1 MNIELQALGLLGLA
15 IHYLKDWEQNAKEG
29 KKYGIA
35 KSLPTILLSA
45 ITTGVLIYLKDDIS
59 NLYVVT
65 PFGAI
70 VLGYLGNSVF
80 FSFVT
85 AKKPAGLSA
94 SLGNEFEL
102 ATIYYQYKSL
112 FPSTGEPGILYYD
125 GTTELYWE
133 WKNGEYVRWVGPR
146 PPHPPKPL

>member
-1 MNIELQALGLLGLA
+1 MNIELQALGLLGLT

-29 KKYGIA
+29 KKYGLA

-80 FSFVT
+80 FSFIS
-85 AKKPAGLSA
+85 AKKPTGFAESLS
-94 SLGNEFEL
+94 SDE
-102 ATIYYQYKSL
+102 IPSVYYDNKNL
-112 FPSTGEPGILYYD
+112 FPPTGEEGILYYD
-125 GTTELYWE
+125 ASTELYWV
-133 WKNGEYVRWVGPR
+133 WKGGQYVRWVGPR